1 MNNTESQTPINSFT
15 LAELIDLAGEQR
27 QGLMRECITASS
39 DSQMQVFRFPCRID
53 AFIIG
58 VGTEGETS
66 VSFNLHEFKL
76 KKDSIFIFT
85 PKNVLQ
91 VNSQQYF
98 KADVIA
104 ISPDFMRRINIDI
117 KNMMPLFLK
126 FVENPA
132 LTLTPEESRSMRGMI
147 AQIERETRGPETHFS
162 FDIVSGLI
170 AATIYKVGDI
180 MYHYLAE
187 HPEGQNNSHNR
198 AEEYFKQFTHL
209 LGEHFREERSVG
221 FYARQLCITPKY
233 LTTLIK
239 RISGQS
245 VSEWIDNY
253 VILEAKTLL
262 KYSTMSIQ
270 EIAYYLNFPNQSAA
284 TSSATRACRPRSTRR
299 RTDKGQHPAEHT
311 RRGMSGRGMFD
322 NAYPTVC
329 TPACIRNPGRS
340 TAPGFV
346 VAKPRQKGYPTPKL
360 SAVFFQRRL

>member
-58 VGTEGETS
+58 VGTEGEIS
-66 VSFNLHEFKL
+66 VSFNLHEFRL
-76 KKDSIFIFT
+76 KKDSMFIFT
-85 PKNVLQ
+85 PKNILQ

-126 FVENPA
+126 FVENPTLA
-132 LTLTPEESRSMRGMI
+132 LTPEESRSMRGMI

-187 HPEGQNNSHNR
+187 HPEEQNNSHNR

-270 EIAYYLNFPNQSAA
+270 EIAYYLNFPNQSFFGSYFKRN
-284 TSSATRACRPRSTRR
+284 T
-299 RTDKGQHPAEHT
+299 
-311 RRGMSGRGMFD
+311 GMSPSQYKAQ
-322 NAYPTVC
+322 N
-329 TPACIRNPGRS
+329 
-340 TAPGFV
+340 
-346 VAKPRQKGYPTPKL
+346 
-360 SAVFFQRRL
+360 

>member
-53 AFIIG
+53 ALIIG

-66 VSFNLHEFKL
+66 VSFNLHEFRL
-76 KKDSIFIFT
+76 KKDSMFIFT
-85 PKNVLQ
+85 PKNILQ

-126 FVENPA
+126 FVENPTLA
-132 LTLTPEESRSMRGMI
+132 LTPEESRSMRGMI

-270 EIAYYLNFPNQSAA
+270 EIAYYLNFPNQSFFGSYFKRN
-284 TSSATRACRPRSTRR
+284 T
-299 RTDKGQHPAEHT
+299 
-311 RRGMSGRGMFD
+311 GMSPSQYKAQ
-322 NAYPTVC
+322 N
-329 TPACIRNPGRS
+329 
-340 TAPGFV
+340 
-346 VAKPRQKGYPTPKL
+346 
-360 SAVFFQRRL
+360 

>member
-15 LAELIDLAGEQR
+15 LAELVDLAGEQR

-39 DSQMQVFRFPCRID
+39 DSQMQIFRFPCRID

-66 VSFNLHEFKL
+66 VSFNLHEFRL
-76 KKDSIFIFT
+76 KKDSMFIFT
-85 PKNVLQ
+85 PKNILQ

-126 FVENPA
+126 FVENPTLA
-132 LTLTPEESRSMRGMI
+132 LTPEESRSMRGMI

-270 EIAYYLNFPNQSAA
+270 EIAYYLNFPNQSFFGSYFKRN
-284 TSSATRACRPRSTRR
+284 T
-299 RTDKGQHPAEHT
+299 
-311 RRGMSGRGMFD
+311 GMSPSQYKAQ
-322 NAYPTVC
+322 N
-329 TPACIRNPGRS
+329 
-340 TAPGFV
+340 
-346 VAKPRQKGYPTPKL
+346 
-360 SAVFFQRRL
+360 

>member
-187 HPEGQNNSHNR
+187 QPEGQNNSHNR

-270 EIAYYLNFPNQSAA
+270 EIAYYLNFPNQSFFGSYFKRN
-284 TSSATRACRPRSTRR
+284 T
-299 RTDKGQHPAEHT
+299 
-311 RRGMSGRGMFD
+311 GMSPSQYKAQ
-322 NAYPTVC
+322 N
-329 TPACIRNPGRS
+329 
-340 TAPGFV
+340 
-346 VAKPRQKGYPTPKL
+346 
-360 SAVFFQRRL
+360 

>member
-66 VSFNLHEFKL
+66 VSFNLHEFRL
-76 KKDSIFIFT
+76 KKDSMFIFT
-85 PKNVLQ
+85 PKNILQ

-198 AEEYFKQFTHL
+198 AEEHFKQFTHL

-270 EIAYYLNFPNQSAA
+270 EIAYYLNFPNQSFFGSYFKRN
-284 TSSATRACRPRSTRR
+284 T
-299 RTDKGQHPAEHT
+299 
-311 RRGMSGRGMFD
+311 GMSPSQYKAQ
-322 NAYPTVC
+322 N
-329 TPACIRNPGRS
+329 
-340 TAPGFV
+340 
-346 VAKPRQKGYPTPKL
+346 
-360 SAVFFQRRL
+360 

>member
-66 VSFNLHEFKL
+66 VSFNLHEFRL
-76 KKDSIFIFT
+76 KKDSMFIFT
-85 PKNVLQ
+85 PKNILQ

-126 FVENPA
+126 FVENPTLA
-132 LTLTPEESRSMRGMI
+132 LTPEESRSMRGMI

-187 HPEGQNNSHNR
+187 HPEEQNNSHNR

-239 RISGQS
+239 RISGKS
-245 VSEWIDNY
+245 VSEWIDSY

-262 KYSTMSIQ
+262 KYSNMSVQ
-270 EIAYYLNFPNQSAA
+270 EIAYYLNFPNQSFFGSYFKRNA
-284 TSSATRACRPRSTRR
+284 
-299 RTDKGQHPAEHT
+299 
-311 RRGMSGRGMFD
+311 GMSPSQ
-322 NAYPTVC
+322 YK
-329 TPACIRNPGRS
+329 
-340 TAPGFV
+340 
-346 VAKPRQKGYPTPKL
+346 AKQ
-360 SAVFFQRRL
+360 

>member
-66 VSFNLHEFKL
+66 VSFNLHEFRL
-76 KKDSIFIFT
+76 KKDSMFIFT
-85 PKNVLQ
+85 PKNILL

-126 FVENPA
+126 FVENPTLA
-132 LTLTPEESRSMRGMI
+132 LTPEESRSMRGMI

-262 KYSTMSIQ
+262 KYSNMSVQ
-270 EIAYYLNFPNQSAA
+270 EIAYYLNFPNQSFFGSYFKRN
-284 TSSATRACRPRSTRR
+284 T
-299 RTDKGQHPAEHT
+299 
-311 RRGMSGRGMFD
+311 GMSPSQYKAQ
-322 NAYPTVC
+322 N
-329 TPACIRNPGRS
+329 
-340 TAPGFV
+340 
-346 VAKPRQKGYPTPKL
+346 
-360 SAVFFQRRL
+360 

>member
-66 VSFNLHEFKL
+66 VSFNLHEFRL
-76 KKDSIFIFT
+76 KKDSMFIFT
-85 PKNVLQ
+85 PKNILQ

-126 FVENPA
+126 FVENPTLA
-132 LTLTPEESRSMRGMI
+132 LTPEESRSMRGMI

-245 VSEWIDNY
+245 VSEWIDKY

-270 EIAYYLNFPNQSAA
+270 EIAYYLNFPNQSFFGSYFKRN
-284 TSSATRACRPRSTRR
+284 T
-299 RTDKGQHPAEHT
+299 
-311 RRGMSGRGMFD
+311 GMSPSQYKAQ
-322 NAYPTVC
+322 N
-329 TPACIRNPGRS
+329 
-340 TAPGFV
+340 
-346 VAKPRQKGYPTPKL
+346 
-360 SAVFFQRRL
+360 

>member
-66 VSFNLHEFKL
+66 VSFNLHEFRL
-76 KKDSIFIFT
+76 KKDSMFIFT
-85 PKNVLQ
+85 PKNILQ
-91 VNSQQYF
+91 VNSQQYL

-126 FVENPA
+126 FVENPTLA
-132 LTLTPEESRSMRGMI
+132 LTPEESRSMRGMI

-270 EIAYYLNFPNQSAA
+270 EIAYYLNFPNQSFFGSYFKRN
-284 TSSATRACRPRSTRR
+284 T
-299 RTDKGQHPAEHT
+299 
-311 RRGMSGRGMFD
+311 GMSPSQYKAQ
-322 NAYPTVC
+322 N
-329 TPACIRNPGRS
+329 
-340 TAPGFV
+340 
-346 VAKPRQKGYPTPKL
+346 
-360 SAVFFQRRL
+360 

>member
-66 VSFNLHEFKL
+66 VSFNLHEFRL
-76 KKDSIFIFT
+76 KKDSMFIFT
-85 PKNVLQ
+85 PKNILH

-126 FVENPA
+126 FVENPTLA
-132 LTLTPEESRSMRGMI
+132 LTPEESRSMRGMI

-187 HPEGQNNSHNR
+187 HPEEQNNSHNR

-270 EIAYYLNFPNQSAA
+270 EIAYYLNFPNQSFFGSYFKRN
-284 TSSATRACRPRSTRR
+284 T
-299 RTDKGQHPAEHT
+299 
-311 RRGMSGRGMFD
+311 GMSPSQYKAQ
-322 NAYPTVC
+322 N
-329 TPACIRNPGRS
+329 
-340 TAPGFV
+340 
-346 VAKPRQKGYPTPKL
+346 
-360 SAVFFQRRL
+360 

>member
-66 VSFNLHEFKL
+66 VSFNLHEFRL
-76 KKDSIFIFT
+76 KKDSMFIFT
-85 PKNVLQ
+85 PKNILQ

-126 FVENPA
+126 FVENPTLA
-132 LTLTPEESRSMRGMI
+132 LTPEESRSMRGMI

-170 AATIYKVGDI
+170 AATIYKIGDI

-209 LGEHFREERSVG
+209 LGEHFREESSVG
-221 FYARQLCITPKY
+221 VYARPLCITPKY

-270 EIAYYLNFPNQSAA
+270 EIAYYLNFPNQSFFGSYFKRN
-284 TSSATRACRPRSTRR
+284 T
-299 RTDKGQHPAEHT
+299 
-311 RRGMSGRGMFD
+311 GMSPSQYKAQ
-322 NAYPTVC
+322 N
-329 TPACIRNPGRS
+329 
-340 TAPGFV
+340 
-346 VAKPRQKGYPTPKL
+346 
-360 SAVFFQRRL
+360 

>member
-104 ISPDFMRRINIDI
+104 ISPDFMRRINIDLT
-117 KNMMPLFLK
+117 NMMPLFLK

-270 EIAYYLNFPNQSAA
+270 EIAYYLNFPNQSFFGSYFKRN
-284 TSSATRACRPRSTRR
+284 T
-299 RTDKGQHPAEHT
+299 
-311 RRGMSGRGMFD
+311 GMSPSQYKAQ
-322 NAYPTVC
+322 N
-329 TPACIRNPGRS
+329 
-340 TAPGFV
+340 
-346 VAKPRQKGYPTPKL
+346 
-360 SAVFFQRRL
+360 

>member
-66 VSFNLHEFKL
+66 VSFNLHEFRL
-76 KKDSIFIFT
+76 KKDSMFIFT
-85 PKNVLQ
+85 PKNILQ

-147 AQIERETRGPETHFS
+147 AQIERETRRPETHFS

-270 EIAYYLNFPNQSAA
+270 EIAYYLNFPNQSFFGSYFKRN
-284 TSSATRACRPRSTRR
+284 T
-299 RTDKGQHPAEHT
+299 
-311 RRGMSGRGMFD
+311 GMSPSQYKAQ
-322 NAYPTVC
+322 N
-329 TPACIRNPGRS
+329 
-340 TAPGFV
+340 
-346 VAKPRQKGYPTPKL
+346 
-360 SAVFFQRRL
+360 

>member
-27 QGLMRECITASS
+27 QGLMRECIAASS

-66 VSFNLHEFKL
+66 VSFNLHEFRL
-76 KKDSIFIFT
+76 KKDSMFIFT
-85 PKNVLQ
+85 PKNILQ

-126 FVENPA
+126 FVENPTLA
-132 LTLTPEESRSMRGMI
+132 LTPEESRSMRGMI

-270 EIAYYLNFPNQSAA
+270 EIAYYLNFPNQSFFGSYFKRN
-284 TSSATRACRPRSTRR
+284 T
-299 RTDKGQHPAEHT
+299 
-311 RRGMSGRGMFD
+311 GMSPSQYKAQ
-322 NAYPTVC
+322 N
-329 TPACIRNPGRS
+329 
-340 TAPGFV
+340 
-346 VAKPRQKGYPTPKL
+346 
-360 SAVFFQRRL
+360 

>member
-39 DSQMQVFRFPCRID
+39 DSQMQVFRVPCRID

-270 EIAYYLNFPNQSAA
+270 EIAYYLNFPNQSFFGSYFKRN
-284 TSSATRACRPRSTRR
+284 T
-299 RTDKGQHPAEHT
+299 
-311 RRGMSGRGMFD
+311 GMSPSQYKAQ
-322 NAYPTVC
+322 N
-329 TPACIRNPGRS
+329 
-340 TAPGFV
+340 
-346 VAKPRQKGYPTPKL
+346 
-360 SAVFFQRRL
+360 